1 MSPTLAQP
9 TDLDGPQIIP
19 RGATRA
25 DDALAAIARVRMMG
39 VDFGVLSEAE
49 VVELFVD
56 RAATGDGSW
65 IITANLDHLR
75 RYASEPETR
84 RLIGAADVVVADGMP
99 LVVASRI
106 AGVPL
111 PERVAGSSMVVPIAQ
126 RAAQRGV
133 SVFLLGGEPGIA
145 DRAREAL
152 VEAAPGLE
160 VAGVH
165 CPPFGFEDDEEAL
178 ATIERALI
186 EADPGIVLL
195 ALSFPKTDNL
205 ITRLKPVLPRTS
217 FMGVG
222 IALSFVAG
230 ERRRAPAWM
239 RRAGLEWLH
248 RVISEPRRLWR
259 RYLVHGLPFAARL
272 VAAAYV
278 ARVQRA
284 LGGPWYAHASD
295 DVPEIGAPQA

>member
-1 MSPTLAQP
+1 MSSTLAP
-9 TDLDGPQIIP
+9 PADLDGPP
-19 RGATRA
+19 RTVARGAGA
-25 DDALAAIARVRMMG
+25 VPGVARIRMMG

-49 VVELFVD
+49 VVDLFVD
-56 RAATGDGSW
+56 RAATGLGSW

-84 RLIGAADVVVADGMP
+84 ALIGAADVVVADGMP

-111 PERVAGSSMVVPIAQ
+111 PERVAGSSMVVPIAR
-126 RAAQRGV
+126 RAAERGV
-133 SVFLLGGEPGIA
+133 SVFLLGGEPGVA
-145 DRAREAL
+145 DRARAAL
-152 VEAAPGLE
+152 VAAAPGLQ

-165 CPPFGFEDDEEAL
+165 CPPFGFEDDEEQL

-186 EADPGIVLL
+186 EAAPGIVLL

-205 ITRLKPVLPRTS
+205 IRRLKPVLPRTS

-239 RRAGLEWLH
+239 RRWGLEWLH
-248 RVISEPRRLWR
+248 RVLSEPRRLWR
-259 RYLVHGLPFAARL
+259 RYLLHGLPFAAHL
-272 VAAAYV
+272 LAAAYV
-278 ARVQRA
+278 VRVQRA
-284 LGGPWYAHASD
+284 LGGPWYAHPE
-295 DVPEIGAPQA
+295 DVPEIGAAQA